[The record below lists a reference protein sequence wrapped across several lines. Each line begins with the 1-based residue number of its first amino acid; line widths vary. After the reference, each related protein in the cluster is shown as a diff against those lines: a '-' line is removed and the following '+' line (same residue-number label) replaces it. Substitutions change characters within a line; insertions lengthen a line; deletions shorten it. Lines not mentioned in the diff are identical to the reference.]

1 MGCNLAVVHQV
12 AAEAG
17 KLDTAVAGLGA
28 DIQDRVAVDRMAV
41 VDDDIG
47 CNLVVV
53 LMDWK
58 MDYNPVVVPL
68 VLDFDKDYIV
78 RAVVLDS
85 MLMVVPELVGA
96 DDVVP
101 VLVLHQMVLVYGQVE
116 RAVRPYMVPAPVVED
131 RRVVGSGVPCMVLV
145 RTLVAAV
152 VEDVE
157 VDLSVVALVDEM
169 QVD

>member
-1 MGCNLAVVHQV
+1 M
-12 AAEAG
+12 
-17 KLDTAVAGLGA
+17 
-28 DIQDRVAVDRMAV
+28 DRLAV

-47 CNLVVV
+47 YNLVVV

-68 VLDFDKDYIV
+68 VLDFDKDDIV
-78 RAVVLDS
+78 RVVGLDS

-101 VLVLHQMVLVYGQVE
+101 VLVLHQMVLAYGQVV
-116 RAVRPYMVPAPVVED
+116 RAVRPYMVLAPVVED
-131 RRVVGSGVPCMVLV
+131 KRVVGVGVPYMVPV
-145 RTLVAAV
+145 RTLVVVAAAV

-157 VDLSVVALVDEM
+157 EVDLLVVALVDEM

>member
-1 MGCNLAVVHQV
+1 M
-12 AAEAG
+12 
-17 KLDTAVAGLGA
+17 
-28 DIQDRVAVDRMAV
+28 DRLAV

-47 CNLVVV
+47 YNLVVV

-58 MDYNPVVVPL
+58 MDYNPAVVVPL

-78 RAVVLDS
+78 RVVVLDS
-85 MLMVVPELVGA
+85 MLMVVPERVGA

-101 VLVLHQMVLVYGQVE
+101 VLVLHQMVLVYGQVA
-116 RAVRPYMVPAPVVED
+116 RAVRPYMVLVPVVED
-131 RRVVGSGVPCMVLV
+131 RRVVGLGVPCMVLV

-157 VDLSVVALVDEM
+157 EVDLSVVALVDEM